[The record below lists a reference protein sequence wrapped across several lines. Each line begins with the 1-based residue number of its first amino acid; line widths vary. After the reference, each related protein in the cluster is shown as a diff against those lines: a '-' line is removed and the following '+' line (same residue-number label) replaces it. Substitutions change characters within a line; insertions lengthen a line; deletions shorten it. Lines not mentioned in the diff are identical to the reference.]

1 MLFSLENFEVVLDCV
16 QRKGGGCLW
25 ISGLGREENIGEVGV
40 PISCLD
46 GLFEVDDGHPVDME
60 GAFA

>member
-1 MLFSLENFEVVLDCV
+1 VASGCV
-16 QRKGGGCLW
+16 QRNGGGCLW
-25 ISGLGREENIGEVGV
+25 ISGLGREEDVGEVGV
-40 PISCLD
+40 SISCLD